1 MTWSIEIKY
10 NAIFI
15 YDRYTYDINDY
26 DIKWNVEF
34 FI

>member
-10 NAIFI
+10 NTIFI